1 MFDCSLQLSE
11 RARTWSSLLVVCP
24 LLSIKVV
31 WSPSAHSKSLGPLA
45 SPPSHSN
52 GLGGSS
58 QTRKSSSCPL
68 SLLAS
73 ALQPNTSIP
82 ENSLGLPPPPTVV
95 SVQAQ
100 RQGPSRGQCSQIP
113 LPGKVCPK
121 ETLTCWGGHE
131 RLPLGSS
138 LHLILSDSPLPIS
151 LCRGLSSPTFATVSP
166 SKHSSRGWT

>member
-1 MFDCSLQLSE
+1 M
-11 RARTWSSLLVVCP
+11 
-24 LLSIKVV
+24 V

-82 ENSLGLPPPPTVV
+82 ESSLGLPPPPTVV

-100 RQGPSRGQCSQIP
+100 RQGPSRGQHSQIP
-113 LPGKVCPK
+113 LPGKVCPS

-151 LCRGLSSPTFATVSP
+151 LLSFPWKWLLSQAHSLFTATQVYILAVQQPSGKIPTGPA
-166 SKHSSRGWT
+166 